1 MIRTNKYLLVIL
13 SLIIFHTAI
22 AQSKRGNIG
31 IFGDGVALDFNAS
44 PPSVYILPK
53 PSLVIFRTDEGSASI
68 CDNEGNLLFY
78 TNGVAVWNRNHMP
91 MPHNQGLYGSD
102 WSLTTTQDIIVP
114 IPKDPFQ
121 YYIITPGW
129 QGKAMTYSL
138 VDMRLDKGMGDVVFE
153 NKLLFEKST
162 EKVTIVKHASG
173 KSLWLITHEYGTNT
187 FRSYLIDEDG
197 IQIDYVESS
206 VGLIHKENFEFSYPV
221 YVYGTNAI
229 GYLKPS
235 HDGNFLACAINGEM
249 GTLELFKFDKATGKV
264 SVPLELLNDPLQG
277 SYGVEFSPDNT
288 KLYASCNNKNL
299 YQFDLSSGNPTTIS
313 NSKTLISTS
322 TIGALQLGPDGKI
335 YCVSSYNTSFLDR
348 INSPNS
354 SGAACDYEKE
364 ALHFEPKTVWMGLPE
379 LTYNTVNPEVIYD
392 GYCIGQPTTFHLIK
406 IKEFKSIE
414 WDFGDTA
421 SGLKNSSS
429 DISPSHIY
437 SSPGYYKLK
446 AIITFADNSVFN
458 YSQRISILQPPKI
471 SLGKDTAICKNYQF
485 ILHSQHDPIPL
496 DYTWN
501 DGSTNSFIDARTGG
515 QYWIKVDDG
524 MCTASDTINVNIIQT
539 PTLLLNDTTLCF
551 GQNITVALPPVY
563 QYAWDDGNSN
573 STRTFNSPGRY
584 SVQGTNQCGNSQAK
598 LNLSYLSILNPNLPS
613 DTLLCIGQV
622 LQIDTTNTNAE
633 ILWQDGSQAT
643 SNTIKTAGIYWVQIS
658 NRCEI
663 VKDSVDVGIIPFPEL
678 TLKDTTLCIGQTIS
692 VTLPMT
698 YQYLWNDGKKSSERT
713 LSSSGKYTVKGTNQC
728 GIRQAELNL
737 AFMPMLNVNLPS
749 DTLICFGK
757 TLPLNAASAQ
767 AKYRWQDNSSK
778 PTYIIST
785 SGKYWVEVYNHC
797 ESVTDT
803 INIEYPSDRNYFIPN
818 VITPNEDDRNDYFE
832 IEGIIP
838 YTMLTIMNRW
848 GEIIYSSTNYKNEWN
863 APDLSSGTY
872 YYILKDKCA
881 QKEMKGWLSVLK

>member
-1 MIRTNKYLLVIL
+1 
-13 SLIIFHTAI
+13 
-22 AQSKRGNIG
+22 
-31 IFGDGVALDFNAS
+31 
-44 PPSVYILPK
+44 VYILPE
-53 PSLVIFRTDEGSASI
+53 PTSVIFHTDEGSASI

-78 TNGVAVWNRNHMP
+78 TNGAAVWNRNHMP
-91 MPHNQGLYGSD
+91 MPHNQGLYGND
-102 WSLTTTQDIIVP
+102 WSTTTTQDIIVP

-153 NKLLFEKST
+153 NKFIFEKST

-197 IQIDYVESS
+197 IHMDYVESS
-206 VGLIHKENFEFSYPV
+206 VGLIHKENLQFINPF

-249 GTLELFKFDKATGKV
+249 GTLELFKFDKATGTV

-277 SYGVEFSPDNT
+277 SYGVEFSADNT
-288 KLYASCNNKNL
+288 KLYASCNSNKNL

-335 YCVSSYNTSFLDR
+335 YCVSFYSTSYLDR
-348 INSPNS
+348 INSPNN

-379 LTYNTVNPEVIYD
+379 LTYNTVDPEVIYD

-406 IKEFKSIE
+406 IKEFESIE

-471 SLGKDTAICKNYQF
+471 SLGKDTTICDHYQL
-485 ILHSQHDPIPL
+485 ILHPQNDPIPL

-501 DGSTNSFIDARTGG
+501 DGSTNSFIDASTGG
-515 QYWIKVDDG
+515 QYWIEVDDG
-524 MCTASDTINVNIIQT
+524 MCSASDTINVNIIRT

-563 QYAWDDGNSN
+563 QYAWNDGNSN
-573 STRTFNSPGRY
+573 SIRTLNSP
-584 SVQGTNQCGNSQAK
+584 
-598 LNLSYLSILNPNLPS
+598 
-613 DTLLCIGQV
+613 
-622 LQIDTTNTNAE
+622 
-633 ILWQDGSQAT
+633 
-643 SNTIKTAGIYWVQIS
+643 
-658 NRCEI
+658 
-663 VKDSVDVGIIPFPEL
+663 
-678 TLKDTTLCIGQTIS
+678 
-692 VTLPMT
+692 
-698 YQYLWNDGKKSSERT
+698 
-713 LSSSGKYTVKGTNQC
+713 GKYTVKGTNQC
-728 GIRQAELNL
+728 GISQAELNL
-737 AFMPMLNVNLPS
+737 AFMPKLNVNLPA
-749 DTLICFGK
+749 DTLICVGE
-757 TLPLNAASAQ
+757 TLPLNATNAQ
-767 AKYRWQDNSSK
+767 AEYRWQDNSSE

-785 SGKYWVEVYNHC
+785 SGKYWVEVYNRC

-818 VITPNEDDRNDYFE
+818 VITPNEDDLNDYFE
-832 IEGIIP
+832 IEDINP
-838 YTMLTIMNRW
+838 YTMLSIIDRW
-848 GEIIYSSTNYKNEWN
+848 GKIIYSSTNYKNEWN
-863 APDLSSGTY
+863 APDLSFGTY